1 MTMVFVGLA
10 SIGVSAAIIVLLCLG
25 DPKRQRSLGRPGP
38 AMPAARRRLLAVAAC
53 MPGLVCALLG
63 DAAAFLMW
71 LGGCALIGWA
81 VAAWLRSARQ
91 AD

>member
-1 MTMVFVGLA
+1 MTMVLVGLA

-25 DPKRQRSLGRPGP
+25 DPKRQRSLGRRSP
-38 AMPAARRRLLAVAAC
+38 AMTVARRRLMAAAAC
-53 MPGLVCALLG
+53 MPGVVCALMG

-71 LGGCALIGWA
+71 LGGCALTGWA
-81 VAAWLRSARQ
+81 VAAWSHSARQ